1 MKNTFLIFLISSS
14 FLSVAQK
21 KESFALFSGN
31 VKNTKET
38 IVKLVNHNS
47 SFKKDLL
54 IDKNGNFQDTI
65 FLDKPESYFFQIGKS
80 YTSFFLKKGY
90 DLSVHIDDNDF
101 YKSLKYSGKGSDVN
115 NYSVASKKLKAELV
129 VDAKVFY
136 LKPLDT
142 FLFNLQKNKLA
153 YLKLLEQTNLSNEDK
168 VLQAKIIENDYLLT
182 RFNYDQW
189 NHFHTKIHPVLP
201 SNYYDPIKNMDI
213 DDDEAFLNDKSYR
226 NLITNHWRLL
236 SKDAILKDSTLDI
249 IDFTIDFTKD
259 LKSTKIKDQIS
270 SMLFKQMTQNNAT
283 IETDYAKILSLLTDD
298 KMKDKLLERYTSAK
312 ETKPEMKTVGFNYEN
327 FYGGT
332 TSLESLK
339 GKLVYVEIWATWCG
353 PCIKEMPALTQLIK
367 EYKGKNIEFVSISID
382 TKNDY
387 EKWRKMV
394 PEKNV
399 GGIQLLADKSLES
412 DFMKAFSV
420 GLIPRSLMLDEN
432 GRIVSSHAPRPSSLD
447 TRKFIND
454 LLEKNNK
461 SINFQK

>member
-1 MKNTFLIFLISSS
+1 
-14 FLSVAQK
+14 
-21 KESFALFSGN
+21 
-31 VKNTKET
+31 
-38 IVKLVNHNS
+38 
-47 SFKKDLL
+47 
-54 IDKNGNFQDTI
+54 
-65 FLDKPESYFFQIGKS
+65 
-80 YTSFFLKKGY
+80 
-90 DLSVHIDDNDF
+90 
-101 YKSLKYSGKGSDVN
+101 
-115 NYSVASKKLKAELV
+115 
-129 VDAKVFY
+129 
-136 LKPLDT
+136 
-142 FLFNLQKNKLA
+142 
-153 YLKLLEQTNLSNEDK
+153 
-168 VLQAKIIENDYLLT
+168 
-182 RFNYDQW
+182 
-189 NHFHTKIHPVLP
+189 
-201 SNYYDPIKNMDI
+201 MDI